1 MEKTQVSIL
10 ISDKVISEQRKLPDT
25 KSTLHHDTRVS
36 PPRRHSNPKRVCTK
50 QYNCKT
56 KPKLIKLKGGI
67 GKSRI
72 MVGDF
77 NTSLSIINRTKQKT
91 SKDIKELNTINEQ
104 NLISFY
110 RTLQKAE
117 YTFFSSAHGLYTQT
131 DHILGH
137 KINFNKLKRVGII
150 QSVLSDKN

>member
-1 MEKTQVSIL
+1 
-10 ISDKVISEQRKLPDT
+10 
-25 KSTLHHDTRVS
+25 
-36 PPRRHSNPKRVCTK
+36 
-50 QYNCKT
+50 
-56 KPKLIKLKGGI
+56 
-67 GKSRI
+67 
-72 MVGDF
+72 MVRDF

-110 RTLQKAE
+110 RTLQKTE
-117 YTFFSSAHGLYTQT
+117 YTFFSSAHGKYTQT

-150 QSVLSDKN
+150 QSVLSDQKIESN